1 MLYTLLVFIP
11 ISFFALLASFTG
23 RMALMVPLWHAFA
36 WWMGVTV
43 RVHGK
48 APPESTPSVWV
59 ANHFNWFDWPMLQ
72 VAARYKLYAVVKARR
87 ARSGCSAPAG
97 ADALALPGAKQAPAL
112 RAWRRGPCRADAC
125 HARTSCRRTSPW
137 RTRWRACWRRGAT
150 TWAQSS
156 IRAATARA
164 ARCVP
169 ARASRALAVGRARVR
184 ALWLTRGARGLGACG
199 RRCAARFR
207 GTRARCSCFRR
218 APRKRMGRP
227 WWTSCAT
234 APSRPLLRP
243 AKCCSRYALAY
254 VGPPAALLPA
264 LARALL
270 RLGAA
275 QACRLGAA
283 RR

>member
-1 MLYTLLVFIP
+1 MVPHAGGPALTTTARPPSLTLRLAALPLHCRIAAMAGPLARLLARSEALRVVYTLLVFIP
-11 ISFFALLASFTG
+11 ISFLALLASFTG
-23 RMALMVPLWHAFA
+23 RMALMVPLWHVFA

-87 ARSGCSAPAG
+87 ARRGRSAPAG
-97 ADALALPGAKQAPAL
+97 ADALALPGAKQAPTL
-112 RAWRRGPCRADAC
+112 RAWRRGSRRADVC
-125 HARTSCRRTSPW
+125 HACNPYRRTSPW

-169 ARASRALAVGRARVR
+169 ARASRALAVV
-184 ALWLTRGARGLGACG
+184 
-199 RRCAARFR
+199 
-207 GTRARCSCFRR
+207 
-218 APRKRMGRP
+218 
-227 WWTSCAT
+227 
-234 APSRPLLRP
+234 
-243 AKCCSRYALAY
+243 
-254 VGPPAALLPA
+254 
-264 LARALL
+264 L
-270 RLGAA
+270 RLRVPCG
-275 QACRLGAA
+275 
-283 RR
+283 